1 MSPGARTAPTTMQ
14 AMDNLKTLAKE
25 LNPVVGSSGTDSQP
39 SLRRKRRILMISR
52 VDFCATLPDCI
63 ASVTILDR
71 RSMSMVIRT
80 LKNDTSVHVL
90 DVSEERSQRI
100 CQPCQSTGSG

>member
-39 SLRRKRRILMISR
+39 SLRRKTRILMISR
-52 VDFCATLPDCI
+52 LDFCATLPDCV
-63 ASVTILDR
+63 ANVTILDR
-71 RSMSMVIRT
+71 RSMSMVIR
-80 LKNDTSVHVL
+80 LF
-90 DVSEERSQRI
+90 EE
-100 CQPCQSTGSG
+100 